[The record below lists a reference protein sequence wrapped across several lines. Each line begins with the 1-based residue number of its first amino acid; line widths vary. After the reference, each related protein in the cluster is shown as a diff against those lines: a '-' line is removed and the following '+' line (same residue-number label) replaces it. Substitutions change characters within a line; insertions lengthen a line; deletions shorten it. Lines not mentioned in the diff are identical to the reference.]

1 MTTFMSFHP
10 DIELS
15 RGKCAQIAGC
25 SLCLQAMAGPS
36 EIFVFKDALIV
47 LGTAAVVA
55 PVVHR
60 LKISP
65 VLGFLVVG
73 AALGP
78 FGLGRLAEHSRA
90 IAWLTVTGERQIAF
104 IADLGIVFLLFFI
117 GLELSMRRLITMR
130 RLVFGLGGLQST
142 LSTVVISL
150 AAVWLGQP
158 PAAALI
164 IGACLALSSTAI
176 VMELLSGQRRMM
188 STTGRTSFAIL
199 LAQDLAV
206 VPLLFL
212 ISALGGHSEGNVA
225 QGIVIALIEAVVAIG
240 IIALV
245 GRLVLKPLFRL
256 AASTDNPEFFMAA
269 TLLIAVGSGVIA
281 AYAGLSMALGAFI
294 AGLLLAETE
303 YRRAV
308 EAMIDPFRGL
318 LLGVFFFSVGM
329 HIDLSF
335 IWREPLLVIGGFAAM
350 MIAKSVLI
358 APLCRLF
365 GVPWAASVE
374 TALLLAPG
382 GEFAFIGI
390 GLATQF
396 GLIDAGIAAALLAV
410 VSLTMATLP
419 FVSLI
424 ARRAAQRVARDAPAT
439 ALPPDD
445 HAKRVIVVGH
455 GRVGQLV
462 CDMLDR
468 HQIPYIA
475 ADRDAPRVE
484 RWRKLGRPVYFGDAS
499 NPLFLQRCGI
509 DEAVGVIVT
518 IDTAAVDDVVRAV
531 RARRPDVM
539 IVARAHDAQHA
550 RHLYTLAVT
559 DTVPETIEASLQL
572 AESALVGIGV
582 PMGLVIASIHE
593 RREQFRHELQAAA
606 GGTASMTEQIRRA
619 RRDRAAKT

>member
-1 MTTFMSFHP
+1 M
-10 DIELS
+10 L
-15 RGKCAQIAGC
+15 R
-25 SLCLQAMAGPS
+25 AMAGTN
-36 EIFVFKDALIV
+36 ELFVFKDVLIL

-65 VLGFLVVG
+65 VLGFLLVG
-73 AALGP
+73 AVLGP
-78 FGLGRLAEHSRA
+78 HGLGRLAEHSRA
-90 IAWLTVTGERQIAF
+90 IDWFTVTGERQIAF

-130 RLVFGLGGLQST
+130 RLVFGLGGLQI
-142 LSTVVISL
+142 LL
-150 AAVWLGQP
+150 AALAIGLGALWLGQP
-158 PAAALI
+158 GAAALI
-164 IGACLALSSTAI
+164 IGFCLALSSTAI

-188 STTGRTSFAIL
+188 STTGRTSFAVL

-212 ISALGGHSEGNVA
+212 ISALGGHEQGSSLVEGAVLA
-225 QGIVIALIEAVVAIG
+225 AVEAALAIG
-240 IIALV
+240 AIAVV

-256 AASTDNPEFFMAA
+256 AAGTDNPEFFMAA
-269 TLLIAVGSGVIA
+269 TLLISVGSGVVA

-329 HIDLSF
+329 HIDLGF
-335 IWREPLLVIGGFAAM
+335 IWHQPLLVAAAFVG
-350 MIAKSVLI
+350 MIVVKTVLL

-374 TALLLAPG
+374 TSLLLAPG

-390 GLATQF
+390 GLAAQV
-396 GLIDAGIAAALLAV
+396 GLVAADVAAGVLAV

-419 FVSLI
+419 FIALF
-424 ARRAAQRVARDAPAT
+424 ARRAGHAFAKEVSSDPVFT
-439 ALPPDD
+439 VLPPSD

-462 CDMLDR
+462 CDLLEKHD
-468 HQIPYIA
+468 IAYIA
-475 ADRDAPRVE
+475 ADRDTALVG
-484 RWRKLGRPVYFGDAS
+484 RWRQLGRPLYYGDAS
-499 NPLFLQRCGI
+499 NPLFLKRCGV
-509 DEAVGVIVT
+509 DEALGVIVT
-518 IDTAAVDDVVRAV
+518 LDTAAVDDVVRAV

-550 RHLYTLAVT
+550 RHLYTLGVT

-572 AESALVGIGV
+572 AESALVGLGV

-593 RREQFRHELQAAA
+593 RRETVRRELQAAA
-606 GGTASMTEQIRRA
+606 GSAAVLTEQIRQA
-619 RRDRAAKT
+619 RRDRAARP

>member
-1 MTTFMSFHP
+1 
-10 DIELS
+10 
-15 RGKCAQIAGC
+15 
-25 SLCLQAMAGPS
+25 MAGPS
-36 EIFVFKDALIV
+36 DIYAFKDALIV

-78 FGLGRLAEHSRA
+78 HGLGRLADYSRA
-90 IAWLTVTGERQIAF
+90 IDWLTVTGERQIAF

-117 GLELSMRRLITMR
+117 GLELSMRRMITMR
-130 RLVFGLGGLQST
+130 RLVFGLGGLQVV
-142 LSTVVISL
+142 LSALAISL
-150 AAVWLGQP
+150 AAFWLGQP
-158 PAAALI
+158 AAAALI
-164 IGACLALSSTAI
+164 IGTCLALSSTAI

-212 ISALGGHSEGNVA
+212 ISALGGHSEGSVV
-225 QGIVIALIEAVVAIG
+225 QGVIVAVVEALLAVAV
-240 IIALV
+240 IALV
-245 GRLVLKPLFRL
+245 GRVVLKPLFRL

-281 AYAGLSMALGAFI
+281 AFAGLSMALGAFI

-335 IWREPLLVIGGFAAM
+335 IWREPVLVIGGFVAM
-350 MIAKSVLI
+350 MVLKTTLLV
-358 APLCRLF
+358 PLCRLF
-365 GVPWAASVE
+365 GVSWAASVE
-374 TALLLAPG
+374 TGLLLAPG

-390 GLATQF
+390 GLAAQF
-396 GLIDAGIAAALLAV
+396 GLVESGVAAGVLAV
-410 VSLTMATLP
+410 VSLTMGTLP
-419 FVSLI
+419 FVSLF
-424 ARRAAQRVARDAPAT
+424 ARRAAQRVARQATGDAPAT
-439 ALPPDD
+439 QLPPSD

-462 CDMLDR
+462 CDLLDK
-468 HQIPYIA
+468 HEISYIA
-475 ADRDAPRVE
+475 ADRDAARVE

-499 NPLFLQRCGI
+499 NALFLQRCGI
-509 DEAVGVIVT
+509 DEATGVIVT

-531 RARRPDVM
+531 RARRSDVM

-572 AESALVGIGV
+572 AESALVGLGV

-593 RREQFRHELQAAA
+593 RRELVRNELQAAA

-619 RRDRAAKT
+619 RRDKVGKP

>member
-1 MTTFMSFHP
+1 M
-10 DIELS
+10 L
-15 RGKCAQIAGC
+15 
-25 SLCLQAMAGPS
+25 LAMAGTS
-36 EIFVFKDALIV
+36 ELFVFKDVLIL

-65 VLGFLVVG
+65 VLGFLLVG
-73 AALGP
+73 AVLGP
-78 FGLGRLAEHSRA
+78 HGLGRLAEHSRA
-90 IAWLTVTGERQIAF
+90 VDWFTVTGERQIAF

-117 GLELSMRRLITMR
+117 GLELSMRRLLTMR
-130 RLVFGLGGLQST
+130 RLVFGLGGLQ
-142 LSTVVISL
+142 IFL
-150 AAVWLGQP
+150 AALAIGLGALWLGQP
-158 PAAALI
+158 GAAALI
-164 IGACLALSSTAI
+164 IGFCLALSSTAI

-188 STTGRTSFAIL
+188 STTGRTSFAVL

-212 ISALGGHSEGNVA
+212 IGALGGHEQGSSLVEGA
-225 QGIVIALIEAVVAIG
+225 ALAVVEAALAIG
-240 IIALV
+240 AIAVV

-256 AASTDNPEFFMAA
+256 AAGTDNPEFFMAA
-269 TLLIAVGSGVIA
+269 TLLISVGSGVVT

-329 HIDLSF
+329 HIDLGF
-335 IWREPLLVIGGFAAM
+335 IWHQPLLVAAAFVG
-350 MIAKSVLI
+350 MIVAKTVLL

-374 TALLLAPG
+374 TSLLLAPG

-390 GLATQF
+390 GLAAQV
-396 GLIDAGIAAALLAV
+396 GLVAADVAAGVLAV

-419 FVSLI
+419 FIALF
-424 ARRAAQRVARDAPAT
+424 ARRAGHIFAKDASSDPAFT
-439 ALPPDD
+439 VLPPAD

-462 CDMLDR
+462 CDLLEK
-468 HQIPYIA
+468 HAIAYIA
-475 ADRDAPRVE
+475 CDRDTVLVE
-484 RWRKLGRPVYFGDAS
+484 RWRRLGRPLYYGDAS
-499 NPLFLQRCGI
+499 NPLFLRRCGV
-509 DEAVGVIVT
+509 DEALGVIVT
-518 IDTAAVDDVVRAV
+518 LDTAAVDDVVKTA

-550 RHLYTLAVT
+550 RHLYTLGVT

-572 AESALVGIGV
+572 AESALVGLGV

-593 RREQFRHELQAAA
+593 RRETVRRELQAAA
-606 GGTASMTEQIRRA
+606 GSAAVLTERIRQA
-619 RRDRAAKT
+619 RRDRAARP

>member
-1 MTTFMSFHP
+1 
-10 DIELS
+10 
-15 RGKCAQIAGC
+15 
-25 SLCLQAMAGPS
+25 MAGPS
-36 EIFVFKDALIV
+36 DIYVFKDALIV

-65 VLGFLVVG
+65 VLGFMVVG

-78 FGLGRLAEHSRA
+78 FGLGRLADYSRA
-90 IAWLTVTGERQIAF
+90 IDWLTVTGEKQIAF

-130 RLVFGLGGLQST
+130 RLVFGLGGLQVV
-142 LSTVVISL
+142 LSALAISL
-150 AAVWLGQP
+150 AAFWFGQP
-158 PAAALI
+158 AAAALI
-164 IGACLALSSTAI
+164 IGTCLALSSTAI

-212 ISALGGHSEGNVA
+212 LSALGGHSDGSVLQGVA
-225 QGIVIALIEAVVAIG
+225 VAMVEAVLAIAV
-240 IIALV
+240 IALV
-245 GRLVLKPLFRL
+245 GRVLLKPLFRL

-281 AYAGLSMALGAFI
+281 AFAGLSMALGAFI

-335 IWREPLLVIGGFAAM
+335 IWREPVLVIGGFIAM
-350 MIAKSVLI
+350 MVAKTALLV
-358 APLCRLF
+358 PLCRLF

-374 TALLLAPG
+374 TGLLLAPG

-390 GLATQF
+390 GLAVQF
-396 GLIDAGIAAALLAV
+396 GLVDPGIAAGVLAV
-410 VSLTMATLP
+410 VSLTMGTLP
-419 FVSLI
+419 FVSLL
-424 ARRAAQRVARDAPAT
+424 AQRAAQRVAREATGDAPAT
-439 ALPPDD
+439 QLPPAD

-462 CDMLDR
+462 CDLLDK
-468 HQIPYIA
+468 HEISYIA
-475 ADRDAPRVE
+475 ADHDAARVD

-499 NPLFLQRCGI
+499 NSLFLQRCGV
-509 DEAVGVIVT
+509 DEATGVIVT
-518 IDTAAVDDVVRAV
+518 IDTAVVDDVVRAV

-550 RHLYTLAVT
+550 LHLYTLAVT

-572 AESALVGIGV
+572 AESALVGLGV

-593 RREQFRHELQAAA
+593 RREQVRNELQAAA
-606 GGTASMTEQIRRA
+606 GGTGSMTAQIRRA
-619 RRDRAAKT
+619 RREKAAKP

>member
-1 MTTFMSFHP
+1 
-10 DIELS
+10 
-15 RGKCAQIAGC
+15 
-25 SLCLQAMAGPS
+25 MAGPA

-47 LGTAAVVA
+47 LGTAAIVA

-65 VLGFLVVG
+65 VLGFLIVG
-73 AALGP
+73 ALLGPHALGQ
-78 FGLGRLAEHSRA
+78 LAHHSRA
-90 IAWLTVTGERQIAF
+90 IDWITVTGERQIAF

-117 GLELSMRRLITMR
+117 GLELSMRRLLTMR
-130 RLVFGLGGLQST
+130 RLVFGLGGSQVF
-142 LSTVVISL
+142 LSALVISL
-150 AAVWLGQP
+150 ASLWLGQP

-212 ISALGGHSEGNVA
+212 IGALGTHSEGSVLQGAVVA
-225 QGIVIALIEAVVAIG
+225 LVEAVVAVG
-240 IIALV
+240 VIAIV

-256 AASTDNPEFFMAA
+256 AAGTDNPEFFMAA

-329 HIDLSF
+329 HIDLGF
-335 IWREPLLVIGGFAAM
+335 IWREPLLVAGGFLAM
-350 MIAKSVLI
+350 MVAKTILL

-365 GVPWAASVE
+365 GVPWSTSIE
-374 TALLLAPG
+374 SSLLLAPG

-390 GLATQF
+390 GLATQV
-396 GLIDAGIAAALLAV
+396 GLVDGGVAAGVLAV

-419 FVSLI
+419 FVSLA
-424 ARRAAQRVARDAPAT
+424 ARRVHGRLDKEAPSRPSST
-439 ALPPDD
+439 VLPPDD
-445 HAKRVIVVGH
+445 RTKRVIVVGH

-462 CDMLDR
+462 CDLLDK
-468 HQIPYIA
+468 HEIA
-475 ADRDAPRVE
+475 YLATDKDVALVE
-484 RWRKLGRPVYFGDAS
+484 RWRGLGRPIYYGDAS
-499 NPLFLQRCGI
+499 NPIYLRRCGI
-509 DEAVGVIVT
+509 DEATGVIVT
-518 IDTAAVDDVVRAV
+518 IDTAVVDDVVRAV

-550 RHLYTLAVT
+550 RHLYTLRVT

-572 AESALVGIGV
+572 AESALVGLGV

-593 RREQFRHELQAAA
+593 RRETVRQELQAAA
-606 GGTASMTEQIRRA
+606 GTASLLTEQIRLARRTV
-619 RRDRAAKT
+619 RRDRPPKS

>member
-1 MTTFMSFHP
+1 
-10 DIELS
+10 
-15 RGKCAQIAGC
+15 
-25 SLCLQAMAGPS
+25 MAGPS
-36 EIFVFKDALIV
+36 DIYVFKDALIV

-78 FGLGRLAEHSRA
+78 FGLGRLADYSRA
-90 IAWLTVTGERQIAF
+90 IDWLTVTGERQIAF

-117 GLELSMRRLITMR
+117 GLELSMRRMITMR
-130 RLVFGLGGLQST
+130 RLVFGLGGLQVV
-142 LSTVVISL
+142 LSAFVISL
-150 AAVWLGQP
+150 AIYWLGQP
-158 PAAALI
+158 AAAALI
-164 IGACLALSSTAI
+164 IGTCLALSSTAI
-176 VMELLSGQRRMM
+176 VMELLSGQRRIM

-212 ISALGGHSEGNVA
+212 ISALGGHSEGSVIQGVIVA
-225 QGIVIALIEAVVAIG
+225 VVEAVLAVAVIAV
-240 IIALV
+240 V

-281 AYAGLSMALGAFI
+281 AFAGLSMALGAFI

-335 IWREPLLVIGGFAAM
+335 IWREPVLVIGGFLAM
-350 MIAKSVLI
+350 MIAKTLLLV
-358 APLCRLF
+358 PLCRFF
-365 GVPWAASVE
+365 GVPWAATVE
-374 TALLLAPG
+374 TSLLLAPG

-396 GLIDAGIAAALLAV
+396 GLVQPGIAAGVLAV
-410 VSLTMATLP
+410 VSLTMGTLP
-419 FVSLI
+419 FVSLF
-424 ARRAAQRVARDAPAT
+424 ARRAAQRVAKQVTGDAPAT
-439 ALPPDD
+439 PLPPAD

-462 CDMLDR
+462 CDLLDK
-468 HQIPYIA
+468 HEISYIA
-475 ADRDAPRVE
+475 ADHDAVRVE

-499 NPLFLQRCGI
+499 NSLFLQRCGI
-509 DEAVGVIVT
+509 DEATGVIVT

-572 AESALVGIGV
+572 AESALVGLGV

-593 RREQFRHELQAAA
+593 RREQVRNELQAAA
-606 GGTASMTEQIRRA
+606 GGMGSMTARIRDA
-619 RRDRAAKT
+619 RREKGAKP

>member
-1 MTTFMSFHP
+1 
-10 DIELS
+10 
-15 RGKCAQIAGC
+15 
-25 SLCLQAMAGPS
+25 MAGIS

-60 LKISP
+60 LKVSP
-65 VLGFLVVG
+65 ILGFLVVG

-78 FGLGRLAEHSRA
+78 HGLGRLADYSRA
-90 IAWLTVTGERQIAF
+90 IDWLTVTGEKQISF

-117 GLELSMRRLITMR
+117 GLELSMRRMITMR
-130 RLVFGLGGLQST
+130 RLVFGLGGLQCLLT
-142 LSTVVISL
+142 TVALS
-150 AAVWLGQP
+150 LGGLWFGLP

-199 LAQDLAV
+199 IAQDLAV

-212 ISALGGHSEGNVA
+212 ISALGGHSEGSVA
-225 QGIVIALIEAVVAIG
+225 QGVIIALVEAVLAIG
-240 IIALV
+240 VIALV

-281 AYAGLSMALGAFI
+281 AYAGLSMALGAFV

-329 HIDLSF
+329 HIDLGF
-335 IWREPLLVIGGFAAM
+335 IWREPLLVIGGFVGV
-350 MIAKSVLI
+350 ILAKSIILV
-358 APLCRLF
+358 PLSRLF
-365 GVPWAASVE
+365 GVPLAASVE
-374 TALLLAPG
+374 TGLLLAPG

-390 GLATQF
+390 GLATQL
-396 GLIDAGIAAALLAV
+396 GLVDARIAAGVLAV
-410 VSLTMATLP
+410 VSLTMGTLP
-419 FVSLI
+419 FISMF
-424 ARRAAQRVARDAPAT
+424 ARRLARHVEKDATGRAPAT
-439 ALPPDD
+439 VLPPDD
-445 HAKRVIVVGH
+445 RAKRVLVVGH

-462 CDMLDR
+462 CDLLDK
-468 HQIPYIA
+468 HEIPYIA

-484 RWRKLGRPVYFGDAS
+484 RWRALGRAVYFGDAS

-518 IDTAAVDDVVRAV
+518 IDTAAVDDVVRSV

-539 IVARAHDAQHA
+539 IIARAHDAQHA
-550 RHLYTLAVT
+550 RHLYTLDVT

-572 AESALVGIGV
+572 AESALVGLGV

-593 RREQFRHELQAAA
+593 RRESVRRELQAAA
-606 GGTASMTEQIRRA
+606 GSTSLLTEQIRQARQTA
-619 RRDRAAKT
+619 RRDRSSKQ

>member
-1 MTTFMSFHP
+1 
-10 DIELS
+10 
-15 RGKCAQIAGC
+15 
-25 SLCLQAMAGPS
+25 MAGPS
-36 EIFVFKDALIV
+36 ELFVFKDALIV

-60 LKISP
+60 LKVSP

-73 AALGP
+73 ALLGP
-78 FGLGRLAEHSRA
+78 HGLGRLAEFSRTVD
-90 IAWLTVTGERQIAF
+90 WVTVTGEKQIAF

-117 GLELSMRRLITMR
+117 GLELSMRRLLTMR
-130 RLVFGLGGLQST
+130 RLVFGLGGAQT
-142 LSTVVISL
+142 LVTTIVISL
-150 AAVWLGQP
+150 VGRWFGLSGAAS
-158 PAAALI
+158 LI

-212 ISALGGHSEGNVA
+212 VSALGSAADGATLLQGVA
-225 QGIVIALIEAVVAIG
+225 VALAEAVIAVIVIIV
-240 IIALV
+240 V

-256 AASTDNPEFFMAA
+256 AAGTDNPEFFMAA
-269 TLLIAVGSGVIA
+269 TLLISVGSGVIA

-329 HIDLSF
+329 HVDLAF
-335 IWREPLLVIGGFAAM
+335 IVREPLIVLGGFLAM
-350 MIAKSVLI
+350 IVIKAVLL

-374 TALLLAPG
+374 TGLLLAPG

-390 GLATQF
+390 GLATQL
-396 GLIDAGIAAALLAV
+396 GLVAANVSAGVLAM

-419 FVSLI
+419 FVGLF
-424 ARRAAQRVARDAPAT
+424 ARRAGHIFAHEVAADPLFT
-439 ALPPDD
+439 VLPPDD

-462 CDMLDR
+462 SGLLEE
-468 HQIPYIA
+468 HNIPYIA
-475 ADRDAPRVE
+475 CDRDTNLVA
-484 RWRKLGRPVYFGDAS
+484 RWRQLGRPIYYGDAS

-509 DEAVGVIVT
+509 DEATGVIVT
-518 IDTAAVDDVVRAV
+518 LDTAAVDDVVRAV

-550 RHLYTLAVT
+550 RHLYSLQVT

-572 AESALVGIGV
+572 AESALVGLGV

-593 RREQFRHELQAAA
+593 RRETVRRELQAAA
-606 GGTASMTEQIRRA
+606 GSAASMTEQIRQARHEQA
-619 RRDRAAKT
+619 RRERSAKS

>member
-1 MTTFMSFHP
+1 M
-10 DIELS
+10 L
-15 RGKCAQIAGC
+15 R
-25 SLCLQAMAGPS
+25 AMAGTN

-65 VLGFLVVG
+65 ILGFLVVG

-78 FGLGRLAEHSRA
+78 HGLGRLAEHSRA
-90 IAWLTVTGERQIAF
+90 IDWLTVTGERQIGF

-117 GLELSMRRLITMR
+117 GLELSMRRLLTMR
-130 RLVFGLGGLQST
+130 RLVFGLGSLQVVVAALPIGLGA
-142 LSTVVISL
+142 L
-150 AAVWLGQP
+150 WLGQP

-164 IGACLALSSTAI
+164 IGTCLALSSTAI

-188 STTGRTSFAIL
+188 STTSRTSFAIL

-212 ISALGGHSEGNVA
+212 ISALGGLAEGSSMA
-225 QGIVIALIEAVVAIG
+225 QGVAVALVEAVLAVGVIAI
-240 IIALV
+240 V
-245 GRLVLKPLFRL
+245 GRVVLKPLFRL
-256 AASTDNPEFFMAA
+256 AAGTDNPEFFMAA
-269 TLLIAVGSGVIA
+269 ILLISVGSGVIA

-329 HIDLSF
+329 HIDLGF
-335 IWREPLLVIGGFAAM
+335 IWREPILVAAAFVAMLVAKTLL
-350 MIAKSVLI
+350 L

-365 GVPWAASVE
+365 GVPWAATVE
-374 TALLLAPG
+374 TSLLLAPG

-390 GLATQF
+390 GLAVQV
-396 GLIDAGIAAALLAV
+396 GLVAGDVAAGVLAV
-410 VSLTMATLP
+410 VSLTMGMLP
-419 FVSLI
+419 FVALL
-424 ARRAAQRVARDAPAT
+424 ARRAGHHFEKAVPSSPVFT
-439 ALPPDD
+439 VLPPDD
-445 HAKRVIVVGH
+445 HARRVLVVGH

-462 CDMLDR
+462 CGLLEKHD
-468 HQIPYIA
+468 IAYIA
-475 ADRDAPRVE
+475 ADRDTNLVE
-484 RWRKLGRPVYFGDAS
+484 RWRTLGRPLYYGDAS
-499 NPLFLQRCGI
+499 NPLFLKRCGI
-509 DEAVGVIVT
+509 DEALGVIVT
-518 IDTAAVDDVVRAV
+518 LDTAAVDDVVKAV

-550 RHLYTLAVT
+550 RHLYTLRVT

-572 AESALVGIGV
+572 AESALVGLGV

-593 RREQFRHELQAAA
+593 RREAVRHELQAAA
-606 GGTASMTEQIRRA
+606 GSTSSITERIRQA
-619 RRDRAAKT
+619 RHDRPSRS

>member
-1 MTTFMSFHP
+1 
-10 DIELS
+10 
-15 RGKCAQIAGC
+15 
-25 SLCLQAMAGPS
+25 MAGPS
-36 EIFVFKDALIV
+36 DIYVFKDALIV

-78 FGLGRLAEHSRA
+78 HGLGQLADYSRA
-90 IAWLTVTGERQIAF
+90 IDWLTVTGERQIAF

-117 GLELSMRRLITMR
+117 GLELSMRRMITMR
-130 RLVFGLGGLQST
+130 RLVFGLGGLQVV
-142 LSTVVISL
+142 LSALAISL
-150 AAVWLGQP
+150 AAFWLGQP
-158 PAAALI
+158 AAAALI
-164 IGACLALSSTAI
+164 IGTCLALSSTAI

-206 VPLLFL
+206 IPLLFL
-212 ISALGGHSEGNVA
+212 ISALGGHSEGSVV
-225 QGIVIALIEAVVAIG
+225 QGVIVAVVEAIVAVAV
-240 IIALV
+240 IALV
-245 GRLVLKPLFRL
+245 GRVVLKPLFRL

-281 AYAGLSMALGAFI
+281 AFAGLSMALGAFI

-335 IWREPLLVIGGFAAM
+335 IWREPVLVIGGF
-350 MIAKSVLI
+350 IAIMVAKTALLV
-358 APLCRLF
+358 PLCRLF

-374 TALLLAPG
+374 TSLLLAPG

-390 GLATQF
+390 GLAVQF
-396 GLIDAGIAAALLAV
+396 GLVDSGIAAGVLAV
-410 VSLTMATLP
+410 VSLTMGALP
-419 FVSLI
+419 FVSLL
-424 ARRAAQRVARDAPAT
+424 ASRAAQRVARQVTGDAPAT
-439 ALPPDD
+439 QLPPSD

-462 CDMLDR
+462 CDMLDK
-468 HQIPYIA
+468 HEISYIV
-475 ADRDAPRVE
+475 ADRDAARVE
-484 RWRKLGRPVYFGDAS
+484 RWRKLGRAIYFGDAS
-499 NPLFLQRCGI
+499 NALFLQRCGI
-509 DEAVGVIVT
+509 DEATAVIVT

-531 RARRPDVM
+531 RARRSDVM

-572 AESALVGIGV
+572 AESALVGLGV

-593 RREQFRHELQAAA
+593 RRELVRSELQAAA
-606 GGTASMTEQIRRA
+606 GATASMTDQIRRA
-619 RRDRAAKT
+619 RRDKVAKP

>member
-1 MTTFMSFHP
+1 
-10 DIELS
+10 
-15 RGKCAQIAGC
+15 
-25 SLCLQAMAGPS
+25 MAGPA
-36 EIFVFKDALIV
+36 EIFAFKDALIV

-55 PVVHR
+55 PIVHR

-73 AALGP
+73 ALLGP
-78 FGLGRLAEHSRA
+78 HGLGQLADHSR
-90 IAWLTVTGERQIAF
+90 IIDWLTVTGERQIAF

-117 GLELSMRRLITMR
+117 GMELSMRRLLTMR
-130 RLVFGLGGLQST
+130 RLVFGLGGSQVF
-142 LSTVVISL
+142 LSALALSL
-150 AAVWLGQP
+150 VALGLGQP

-212 ISALGGHSEGNVA
+212 ISALGGHSDGSVLEGVVVA
-225 QGIVIALIEAVVAIG
+225 LVEAVVAVG
-240 IIALV
+240 VIAVV

-329 HIDLSF
+329 HIDLGF
-335 IWREPLLVIGGFAAM
+335 IWREPLLVAGGFLAM
-350 MIAKSVLI
+350 MMAKTILL

-365 GVPWAASVE
+365 GVPWSTSIE
-374 TALLLAPG
+374 TSLLLAPG

-396 GLIDAGIAAALLAV
+396 GLVDGGIAAGVLAV

-419 FVSLI
+419 FVSLA
-424 ARRAAQRVARDAPAT
+424 ARRVHRRLDVKAPSRPSST
-439 ALPPDD
+439 VLPPDD
-445 HAKRVIVVGH
+445 HTKRVIVVGH

-462 CDMLDR
+462 CDLLDK
-468 HQIPYIA
+468 HEIA
-475 ADRDAPRVE
+475 YLATDKDAALVE
-484 RWRKLGRPVYFGDAS
+484 RWRNLGRPIYYGDAS
-499 NPLFLQRCGI
+499 NPIYLKRCGI
-509 DEAVGVIVT
+509 DEATGVIVT
-518 IDTAAVDDVVRAV
+518 IDTAVVDDVVRAV

-550 RHLYTLAVT
+550 RHLYTLRVT

-572 AESALVGIGV
+572 AESALVGLGV

-593 RREQFRHELQAAA
+593 RRETVRQELQAAA
-606 GGTASMTEQIRRA
+606 GTASLLTEQIRLARRTA
-619 RRDRAAKT
+619 RRDRNPKS

>member
-1 MTTFMSFHP
+1 
-10 DIELS
+10 
-15 RGKCAQIAGC
+15 
-25 SLCLQAMAGPS
+25 MAGPS
-36 EIFVFKDALIV
+36 DIFVFKDALIV

-60 LKISP
+60 LKVSP

-78 FGLGRLAEHSRA
+78 HGLGRLADFSQA
-90 IAWLTVTGERQIAF
+90 IDWVTVTGERQIAF

-130 RLVFGLGGLQST
+130 RLVFGLGGAQILLTT
-142 LSTVVISL
+142 LAISF
-150 AAVWLGQP
+150 VGHRLGL
-158 PAAALI
+158 PADVSLI

-176 VMELLSGQRRMM
+176 VMEVLSGQRRMM
-188 STTGRTSFAIL
+188 ATTGRTSFAIL

-212 ISALGGHSEGNVA
+212 IGALGSASDGATLLQGVA
-225 QGIVIALIEAVVAIG
+225 IALAEAVIAIIVIAV
-240 IIALV
+240 V
-245 GRLVLKPLFRL
+245 GRLVLKPLLRL
-256 AASTDNPEFFMAA
+256 AAGTDNPEFFMAA

-281 AYAGLSMALGAFI
+281 AYAGLSMALGAFV

-303 YRRAV
+303 YRRAI

-329 HIDLSF
+329 HVDLGF
-335 IWREPLLVIGGFAAM
+335 IVREPLIVLGGFLAM
-350 MIAKSVLI
+350 IVLKAGLL

-374 TALLLAPG
+374 SSLLLAPG
-382 GEFAFIGI
+382 GEFAFIGV
-390 GLATQF
+390 GLAAQL
-396 GLIDAGIAAALLAV
+396 GLIAANVSAGVLAI
-410 VSLTMATLP
+410 VSLSMATLP
-419 FVSLI
+419 LI
-424 ARRAAQRVARDAPAT
+424 ALVARRAGQVFARQVATEPQFT
-439 ALPPDD
+439 VLPPDD
-445 HAKRVIVVGH
+445 HSRRVLVVGH

-462 CDMLDR
+462 CGLLEE
-468 HQIPYIA
+468 HKLPYIA
-475 ADRDAPRVE
+475 CDRDTALVE
-484 RWRKLGRPVYFGDAS
+484 RWRKLGRPIYYGDAS
-499 NPLFLQRCGI
+499 NALFLKRFGI
-509 DEAVGVIVT
+509 DEATGVIVT
-518 IDTAAVDDVVRAV
+518 LDTAAVDDVVRAV

-550 RHLYTLAVT
+550 QHLYSLKVT

-572 AESALVGIGV
+572 AESALVGLGV

-593 RREQFRHELQAAA
+593 RRETVRRELQAAS
-606 GGTASMTEQIRRA
+606 GSTSSITEQIRQA
-619 RRDRAAKT
+619 RRDRPHKS

>member
-1 MTTFMSFHP
+1 
-10 DIELS
+10 
-15 RGKCAQIAGC
+15 
-25 SLCLQAMAGPS
+25 MAGPA

-47 LGTAAVVA
+47 LGTAAIVA

-60 LKISP
+60 LKVSP
-65 VLGFLVVG
+65 ILGFLVVG
-73 AALGP
+73 ALLGP
-78 FGLGRLAEHSRA
+78 HGLGQLADYSRA
-90 IAWLTVTGERQIAF
+90 IDWLTVTGEKQIAF

-117 GLELSMRRLITMR
+117 GLELSMRRMITMR
-130 RLVFGLGGLQST
+130 RLVFGLGGLQVSLTAIT
-142 LSTVVISL
+142 LSL
-150 AAVWLGQP
+150 GALWLGQP

-199 LAQDLAV
+199 IAQDLAV

-212 ISALGGHSEGNVA
+212 ISALGGNSDGSVV
-225 QGIVIALIEAVVAIG
+225 QGVVIALVEAAIAVGVIAVV
-240 IIALV
+240 
-245 GRLVLKPLFRL
+245 GRVVLKPLFRL

-281 AYAGLSMALGAFI
+281 SAAGISMALGAFI

-329 HIDLSF
+329 HIDLGF
-335 IWREPLLVIGGFAAM
+335 IWREPLLVAGGFLAM
-350 MIAKSVLI
+350 IVAKTLLL

-365 GVPWAASVE
+365 GVPWSTSME
-374 TALLLAPG
+374 TSLLLAPG

-396 GLIDAGIAAALLAV
+396 KLIDSGVAAGVLAM

-419 FVSLI
+419 FIALA
-424 ARRAAQRVARDAPAT
+424 ARRIHKRLDADAPT
-439 ALPPDD
+439 RPSSTVLPPDD
-445 HAKRVIVVGH
+445 RTKRVIVVGH

-462 CDMLDR
+462 CDLLDK
-468 HQIPYIA
+468 HEIPYLA
-475 ADRDAPRVE
+475 TDKDVTLVE
-484 RWRKLGRPVYFGDAS
+484 RWRNLGRPIYYGDAS
-499 NPLFLQRCGI
+499 NPIYLQRCGI
-509 DEAVGVIVT
+509 DEAAGVIVT
-518 IDTAAVDDVVRAV
+518 IDTAVVDDVVRAV

-550 RHLYTLAVT
+550 RHLYTLGVT

-572 AESALVGIGV
+572 AETALVGLGV

-593 RREQFRHELQAAA
+593 RRETVRRELQSAA
-606 GGTASMTEQIRRA
+606 GTTSLLTEQIRQARQTA
-619 RRDRAAKT
+619 RRDRKAKP

>member
-1 MTTFMSFHP
+1 
-10 DIELS
+10 
-15 RGKCAQIAGC
+15 
-25 SLCLQAMAGPS
+25 MAGT
-36 EIFVFKDALIV
+36 EELFAFKDVLIV
-47 LGTAAVVA
+47 LATAAVVA

-78 FGLGRLAEHSRA
+78 HGLGQLAPHSRA
-90 IAWLTVTGERQIAF
+90 IDWLTVTGERQIQF
-104 IADLGIVFLLFFI
+104 IADLGVVFLLFFI
-117 GLELSMRRLITMR
+117 GLELSMRRLLTMR
-130 RLVFGLGGLQST
+130 RLVFGLGGLQV
-142 LSTVVISL
+142 LVAGL
-150 AAVWLGQP
+150 AIGLVALWRGQP

-164 IGACLALSSTAI
+164 IGFCLALSSTAI

-212 ISALGGHSEGNVA
+212 VNALGGNEGGPSVV
-225 QGIVIALIEAVVAIG
+225 QGIVVALVEAVVAVG
-240 IIALV
+240 VIAVV

-256 AASTDNPEFFMAA
+256 AAGTDNPEFFMAA
-269 TLLIAVGSGVIA
+269 TLLISVGSGVIA
-281 AYAGLSMALGAFI
+281 AFAGLSMALGAFI
-294 AGLLLAETE
+294 AGLLLAETQ

-308 EAMIDPFRGL
+308 EAMIEPFRGL

-329 HIDLSF
+329 HVDLGF
-335 IWREPLLVIGGFAAM
+335 IWREPLLVAGALVV
-350 MIAKSVLI
+350 MILAKTVLL

-374 TALLLAPG
+374 TSLLLAPG

-390 GLATQF
+390 GLAAQV
-396 GLIDAGIAAALLAV
+396 GLVAADVAAGVLAV

-419 FVSLI
+419 FVALF
-424 ARRAAQRVARDAPAT
+424 ARRAGHAFAREVSANPLVT
-439 ALPPDD
+439 VLPPDD
-445 HAKRVIVVGH
+445 HAKRVLVVGH

-462 CDMLDR
+462 CDLLEK
-468 HQIPYIA
+468 HEIAFIA
-475 ADRDAPRVE
+475 ADRDTKLVE
-484 RWRKLGRPVYFGDAS
+484 RWRALGRPLYYGDAS
-499 NPLFLQRCGI
+499 NPLFLKRCGI
-509 DEAVGVIVT
+509 DEALGVIVT
-518 IDTAAVDDVVRAV
+518 LDTAAVDDVVKAV

-550 RHLYTLAVT
+550 RHLYTLKVT

-572 AESALVGIGV
+572 AESALVGLGV
-582 PMGLVIASIHE
+582 PMGLVIASVHE
-593 RREQFRHELQAAA
+593 RREIVRRELQAAA
-606 GGTASMTEQIRRA
+606 GSAASLTEQIRQA
-619 RRDRAAKT
+619 RHDRLSRS

>member
-1 MTTFMSFHP
+1 
-10 DIELS
+10 
-15 RGKCAQIAGC
+15 
-25 SLCLQAMAGPS
+25 MAGPS
-36 EIFVFKDALIV
+36 DIYVFKDALIV

-65 VLGFLVVG
+65 VLGFMVVG

-78 FGLGRLAEHSRA
+78 YGLGRLADFSRA
-90 IAWLTVTGERQIAF
+90 IDWMTVTGERQIAF

-117 GLELSMRRLITMR
+117 GLELSMRRMITMR
-130 RLVFGLGGLQST
+130 RLVFGLGGLQVV
-142 LSTVVISL
+142 LSAIVISL
-150 AAVWLGQP
+150 AALWLGQP
-158 PAAALI
+158 AAAALI
-164 IGACLALSSTAI
+164 IGTCLALSSTAI

-212 ISALGGHSEGNVA
+212 ISALGGHSEGSVIQGVVVA
-225 QGIVIALIEAVVAIG
+225 VVEAVLAVAVIAV
-240 IIALV
+240 V

-281 AYAGLSMALGAFI
+281 AFAGLSMALGAFI

-335 IWREPLLVIGGFAAM
+335 IWREPLLVIGGFLAM
-350 MIAKSVLI
+350 MVAKTLLLV
-358 APLCRLF
+358 PLCRFF

-374 TALLLAPG
+374 TSLLLAPG

-390 GLATQF
+390 GLASQF
-396 GLIDAGIAAALLAV
+396 GLVQPGVAAGVLAV
-410 VSLTMATLP
+410 VSLTMGTLP
-419 FVSLI
+419 FVSLF
-424 ARRAAQRVARDAPAT
+424 ARRAAQRVAKQVTGDAPAT
-439 ALPPDD
+439 PLPPAD

-462 CDMLDR
+462 CDLLDR
-468 HQIPYIA
+468 HQISYIA
-475 ADRDAPRVE
+475 ADHDAVRVE
-484 RWRKLGRPVYFGDAS
+484 RWRKLGRPIYFGDAS
-499 NPLFLQRCGI
+499 NSLFLQRCGI
-509 DEAVGVIVT
+509 DEATGVIVT

-572 AESALVGIGV
+572 AESALVGLGV

-593 RREQFRHELQAAA
+593 RREQVRNELQAAA
-606 GGTASMTEQIRRA
+606 GGTGSMSARIRDA
-619 RRDRAAKT
+619 RREKAAKP

>member
-1 MTTFMSFHP
+1 
-10 DIELS
+10 
-15 RGKCAQIAGC
+15 
-25 SLCLQAMAGPS
+25 MAGPS
-36 EIFVFKDALIV
+36 DIYAFKDALIV

-55 PVVHR
+55 PVVQR
-60 LKISP
+60 LRISP

-78 FGLGRLAEHSRA
+78 HGLGRLADYSRA
-90 IAWLTVTGERQIAF
+90 IDWLTVTGERQIAF

-130 RLVFGLGGLQST
+130 RLVFGLGGLQVA
-142 LSTVVISL
+142 LSALAISL
-150 AAVWLGQP
+150 AAFWSGQP
-158 PAAALI
+158 AAAALI
-164 IGACLALSSTAI
+164 IGTCLALSSTAI

-212 ISALGGHSEGNVA
+212 ISALGGHSEGSILQGVIVA
-225 QGIVIALIEAVVAIG
+225 MVEALVAVAV
-240 IIALV
+240 IALV
-245 GRLVLKPLFRL
+245 GRVILKPLFRL

-335 IWREPLLVIGGFAAM
+335 IWREPVIVVGGFVAMMVLKTILLV
-350 MIAKSVLI
+350 
-358 APLCRLF
+358 PLCRLF

-374 TALLLAPG
+374 TSLLLAPG

-390 GLATQF
+390 GLAVQY
-396 GLIDAGIAAALLAV
+396 GLVAPGIAAGVLAV

-419 FVSLI
+419 FVSLF
-424 ARRAAQRVARDAPAT
+424 ARRAARHVAQQVTGDAPAT
-439 ALPPDD
+439 QLPPSD
-445 HAKRVIVVGH
+445 HVKRVIVVGH

-462 CDMLDR
+462 CEQLEK
-468 HQIPYIA
+468 HAISYIA
-475 ADRDAPRVE
+475 ADRDAGRVE

-499 NPLFLQRCGI
+499 NALFLQRCGI
-509 DEAVGVIVT
+509 EEATGVIVT
-518 IDTAAVDDVVRAV
+518 LDTAAVDDVVRAV

-539 IVARAHDAQHA
+539 IVARAHDAEHA

-559 DTVPETIEASLQL
+559 DAVPETIEASLQL
-572 AESALVGIGV
+572 AESALVGLGV
-582 PMGLVIASIHE
+582 PMGQVIASIHE
-593 RREQFRHELQAAA
+593 RRESVRTELQAAA
-606 GGTASMTEQIRRA
+606 SGTAPMTERIRRT
-619 RRDRAAKT
+619 RREKAAKP

>member
-1 MTTFMSFHP
+1 
-10 DIELS
+10 
-15 RGKCAQIAGC
+15 
-25 SLCLQAMAGPS
+25 MAGS
-36 EIFVFKDALIV
+36 ADIYAFKDALIV

-78 FGLGRLAEHSRA
+78 HGLGRLADYSRA
-90 IAWLTVTGERQIAF
+90 IDWLTVTGEKQIAF

-117 GLELSMRRLITMR
+117 GLELSMRRMITMR
-130 RLVFGLGGLQST
+130 RLVFGLGGLQVI
-142 LSTVVISL
+142 LSALAISL
-150 AAVWLGQP
+150 AAFWLGQP
-158 PAAALI
+158 AAAALI
-164 IGACLALSSTAI
+164 IGTCLALSSTAI

-212 ISALGGHSEGNVA
+212 VSALGGHSEGSIVQGVA
-225 QGIVIALIEAVVAIG
+225 VAVVEALLAIAA
-240 IIALV
+240 IALV
-245 GRLVLKPLFRL
+245 GRVILKPMFRL

-281 AYAGLSMALGAFI
+281 AFAGLSMALGAFI

-335 IWREPLLVIGGFAAM
+335 IWREPVLVLGGFAAM
-350 MIAKSVLI
+350 MVVKAALLV
-358 APLCRLF
+358 PLCRLF
-365 GVPWAASVE
+365 GIPWAASVE
-374 TALLLAPG
+374 TGLLLAPG

-390 GLATQF
+390 GLAAQL
-396 GLIDAGIAAALLAV
+396 GLVDPGVAAGVLAV
-410 VSLTMATLP
+410 VSLTMGTLP
-419 FVSLI
+419 FVSLF
-424 ARRAAQRVARDAPAT
+424 ARRAAQRVAQQVTGDAPAT
-439 ALPPDD
+439 QLPPSD
-445 HAKRVIVVGH
+445 HARRVIVVGH

-462 CDMLDR
+462 CDQLEK
-468 HQIPYIA
+468 HNISYIA
-475 ADRDAPRVE
+475 ADRDAARVE

-499 NPLFLQRCGI
+499 NSLFLQRCGI
-509 DEAVGVIVT
+509 DEATGVIVT
-518 IDTAAVDDVVRAV
+518 LDTAAVDDVVRAI
-531 RARRPDVM
+531 RARRSDVM
-539 IVARAHDAQHA
+539 IVARAHDAEHA

-559 DTVPETIEASLQL
+559 DAVPETIEASLQL
-572 AESALVGIGV
+572 AESALVGLGV
-582 PMGLVIASIHE
+582 PMGQVIASIHE
-593 RREQFRHELQAAA
+593 RRELVRSELQAAA

-619 RRDRAAKT
+619 RRDKVGKP

>member
-1 MTTFMSFHP
+1 
-10 DIELS
+10 
-15 RGKCAQIAGC
+15 
-25 SLCLQAMAGPS
+25 MAGTS

-47 LGTAAVVA
+47 LGTAAIVA

-65 VLGFLVVG
+65 IRFFLVVG

-78 FGLGRLAEHSRA
+78 HGLVRLAEQSRA
-90 IAWLTVTGERQIAF
+90 INWVTVTGERQIAF
-104 IADLGIVFLLFFI
+104 IADFGIVFLLFFI
-117 GLELSMRRLITMR
+117 GLELSMRRLLTMR
-130 RLVFGLGGLQST
+130 RLAFGLGGLQGLLST
-142 LSTVVISL
+142 LLISF
-150 AAVWLGQP
+150 AALWWGQP

-212 ISALGGHSEGNVA
+212 IGALAGPTDGSSVAEGVVVA
-225 QGIVIALIEAVVAIG
+225 LVEAAIAVGVIAV
-240 IIALV
+240 V
-245 GRLVLKPLFRL
+245 GRIVLKPLFRL
-256 AASTDNPEFFMAA
+256 AAGTDNPEFFMAA

-281 AYAGLSMALGAFI
+281 AQAGLSMALGAFV

-329 HIDLSF
+329 HVDLGF
-335 IWREPLLVIGGFAAM
+335 IWREPLLVLGGFLVM
-350 MIAKSVLI
+350 MLAKSLLL

-365 GVPWAASVE
+365 GTPWAASIE
-374 TALLLAPG
+374 TSLLLAPG

-390 GLATQF
+390 GLAVQV
-396 GLIDAGIAAALLAV
+396 GLVKGDVAAGVLAM
-410 VSLTMATLP
+410 VSLTMAALP
-419 FVSLI
+419 LI
-424 ARRAAQRVARDAPAT
+424 ALFARRAGQRFTRAVPSDPVFT
-439 ALPPDD
+439 VLPPDD
-445 HAKRVIVVGH
+445 HAQRVIVVGH

-462 CDMLDR
+462 CGLLEE
-468 HQIPYIA
+468 HKIGYIA
-475 ADRDAPRVE
+475 ADRDTALVE
-484 RWRKLGRPVYFGDAS
+484 RWRKLGRPIYYGDAS

-509 DEAVGVIVT
+509 DEATGVIVT
-518 IDTAAVDDVVRAV
+518 INTAAVDDVVRAV
-531 RARRPDVM
+531 RARRADVM

-550 RHLYTLAVT
+550 RHLYTLQVT

-572 AESALVGIGV
+572 AESALVGLGV

-593 RREQFRHELQAAA
+593 RRETVRRELQAAA
-606 GGTASMTEQIRRA
+606 GSSYSITEQIRQA
-619 RRDRAAKT
+619 RRDRSSRSSGKS

>member
-1 MTTFMSFHP
+1 M
-10 DIELS
+10 L
-15 RGKCAQIAGC
+15 R
-25 SLCLQAMAGPS
+25 AMAGTN
-36 EIFVFKDALIV
+36 ELFVFKDVLIL

-65 VLGFLVVG
+65 VLGFLLVG
-73 AALGP
+73 AVLGP
-78 FGLGRLAEHSRA
+78 HGLGRLAEHSRA
-90 IAWLTVTGERQIAF
+90 VDWFTVTGERQIAF

-130 RLVFGLGGLQST
+130 RLVFGLGGLQI
-142 LSTVVISL
+142 LL
-150 AAVWLGQP
+150 AALAIGLGALWLGQP
-158 PAAALI
+158 GAAALI
-164 IGACLALSSTAI
+164 IGFCLALSSTAI

-188 STTGRTSFAIL
+188 STTGRTSFAVL

-212 ISALGGHSEGNVA
+212 IGVLGGHEEGTSVV
-225 QGIVIALIEAVVAIG
+225 QGAVVAVVEAALAIG
-240 IIALV
+240 AIAVV
-245 GRLVLKPLFRL
+245 GRVVLKPLFRL
-256 AASTDNPEFFMAA
+256 AAGTDNPEFFMAA
-269 TLLIAVGSGVIA
+269 TLLISVGSGVVA

-329 HIDLSF
+329 HIDLGF
-335 IWREPLLVIGGFAAM
+335 IWHQPLLVAAAFVG
-350 MIAKSVLI
+350 MIVAKTVLL

-374 TALLLAPG
+374 TSLLLAPG

-390 GLATQF
+390 GLAAQV
-396 GLIDAGIAAALLAV
+396 GLVAGDVAAGVLAV

-419 FVSLI
+419 FVALF
-424 ARRAAQRVARDAPAT
+424 ARRAGHAFAKQASSDPVFT
-439 ALPPDD
+439 VLPPDD
-445 HAKRVIVVGH
+445 HARRVIVVGH

-462 CDMLDR
+462 CDLLEK
-468 HQIPYIA
+468 HAIAYIA
-475 ADRDAPRVE
+475 CDRDTVLVE
-484 RWRKLGRPVYFGDAS
+484 RWRRLGRPVYFGDAS
-499 NPLFLQRCGI
+499 NPLFLRRCGV
-509 DEAVGVIVT
+509 DEALGVIVT
-518 IDTAAVDDVVRAV
+518 LDTAAVDDVVKAV

-550 RHLYTLAVT
+550 RHLYTLGVT

-572 AESALVGIGV
+572 AESALVGLGV

-593 RREQFRHELQAAA
+593 RRETVRRELQAAA
-606 GGTASMTEQIRRA
+606 GSAAVLTEQIRQA
-619 RRDRAAKT
+619 RRDRAARP

>member
-1 MTTFMSFHP
+1 
-10 DIELS
+10 
-15 RGKCAQIAGC
+15 
-25 SLCLQAMAGPS
+25 MAGTT

-65 VLGFLVVG
+65 ILGFLVVG

-78 FGLGRLAEHSRA
+78 HGLGRLAEHSRA
-90 IAWLTVTGERQIAF
+90 IDWFTVTGERQIAF

-117 GLELSMRRLITMR
+117 GLELSMRRLLTMR
-130 RLVFGLGGLQST
+130 RLVFGLGGLQVLLT
-142 LSTVVISL
+142 AL
-150 AAVWLGQP
+150 AIGLGAWRLGQE

-164 IGACLALSSTAI
+164 IGICLALSSTAI

-206 VPLLFL
+206 VPLLLL
-212 ISALGGHSEGNVA
+212 ISALGGHEPGASVIQGVVVA
-225 QGIVIALIEAVVAIG
+225 LVEAVIAVGVIAI
-240 IIALV
+240 V
-245 GRLVLKPLFRL
+245 GRVVLKPLFRL
-256 AASTDNPEFFMAA
+256 ASGTDNPEFFMAA
-269 TLLIAVGSGVIA
+269 TLLISVGSGVIA

-329 HIDLSF
+329 HIDLGF
-335 IWREPLLVIGGFAAM
+335 IWREPLLVAGAFLG
-350 MIAKSVLI
+350 MIVAKTVLL

-365 GVPWAASVE
+365 GVSWAASVE
-374 TALLLAPG
+374 TSLLLAPG

-390 GLATQF
+390 GLAVQV
-396 GLIDAGIAAALLAV
+396 GLVKGDAAGGVLAV
-410 VSLTMATLP
+410 VSLTMAFLP
-419 FVSLI
+419 FIALFARHAGHRFAKEVSSDPLFT
-424 ARRAAQRVARDAPAT
+424 V
-439 ALPPDD
+439 LPPDD
-445 HAKRVIVVGH
+445 HARRVLVVGH

-462 CDMLDR
+462 CDLLEKHD
-468 HQIPYIA
+468 IAYIA
-475 ADRDAPRVE
+475 ADRDTALVE
-484 RWRKLGRPVYFGDAS
+484 RWRTLGRPIYYGDAA
-499 NPLFLQRCGI
+499 NPLFLKRCGI
-509 DEAVGVIVT
+509 DEALGVIVT
-518 IDTAAVDDVVRAV
+518 LDTAAVDDVVRAV

-550 RHLYTLAVT
+550 RHLYTLRVT

-572 AESALVGIGV
+572 AEIGARWIGRADG
-582 PMGLVIASIHE
+582 PGDRLDP
-593 RREQFRHELQAAA
+593 RAAR
-606 GGTASMTEQIRRA
+606 GGTTRTPGGGRQHVVDYGADPPGPA
-619 RRDRAAKT
+619 RQTSEIMRNG

>member
-1 MTTFMSFHP
+1 
-10 DIELS
+10 
-15 RGKCAQIAGC
+15 
-25 SLCLQAMAGPS
+25 MAGPS
-36 EIFVFKDALIV
+36 DIYVFKDALIV

-78 FGLGRLAEHSRA
+78 HGLGRLADYSRA
-90 IAWLTVTGERQIAF
+90 IDWLTVTGERQIAF

-117 GLELSMRRLITMR
+117 GLELSMRRMITMR
-130 RLVFGLGGLQST
+130 RLVFGLGGLQVV
-142 LSTVVISL
+142 LSAIVISL
-150 AAVWLGQP
+150 AALWLGQP
-158 PAAALI
+158 AAAALI
-164 IGACLALSSTAI
+164 IGTCLALSSTAI

-212 ISALGGHSEGNVA
+212 ISALGGQSEGSVV
-225 QGIVIALIEAVVAIG
+225 QGVIVAVVEAILAVAV
-240 IIALV
+240 IALV
-245 GRLVLKPLFRL
+245 GRVVLKPLFRL

-281 AYAGLSMALGAFI
+281 AFAGLSMALGAFI

-335 IWREPLLVIGGFAAM
+335 IWREPVLVIGGFIAM
-350 MIAKSVLI
+350 MVAKTVLLV
-358 APLCRLF
+358 PLCRLF

-374 TALLLAPG
+374 TSLLLAPG

-390 GLATQF
+390 GLAVQV
-396 GLIDAGIAAALLAV
+396 GLVEPGVAAGVLAV
-410 VSLTMATLP
+410 VSLTMGTLP
-419 FVSLI
+419 FVSLF
-424 ARRAAQRVARDAPAT
+424 ARRAAQRVAQQVTGDAPAT
-439 ALPPDD
+439 QLPPADQ
-445 HAKRVIVVGH
+445 AKRVIVVGH

-462 CDMLDR
+462 CDLLDK
-468 HQIPYIA
+468 HEISYIA
-475 ADRDAPRVE
+475 ADRDAVRVE
-484 RWRKLGRPVYFGDAS
+484 RWRKLGRAVYFGDAS
-499 NPLFLQRCGI
+499 NSLFLQRCGV
-509 DEAVGVIVT
+509 DEATGVIVT

-572 AESALVGIGV
+572 AESALVGLGV

-593 RREQFRHELQAAA
+593 RRELVRNELQAAA
-606 GGTASMTEQIRRA
+606 GGTASMTDQIRRA
-619 RRDRAAKT
+619 RRDKAAKP

>member
-1 MTTFMSFHP
+1 
-10 DIELS
+10 
-15 RGKCAQIAGC
+15 
-25 SLCLQAMAGPS
+25 MAGPS
-36 EIFVFKDALIV
+36 DIYVSKDALIV

-78 FGLGRLAEHSRA
+78 HGLGQLADYSRA
-90 IAWLTVTGERQIAF
+90 IDWLTVTGERQIAF

-117 GLELSMRRLITMR
+117 GLELSMRRMITMR
-130 RLVFGLGGLQST
+130 RLVFGLGGLQVV
-142 LSTVVISL
+142 LSALAISL
-150 AAVWLGQP
+150 AAFWLGQP
-158 PAAALI
+158 AAAALI
-164 IGACLALSSTAI
+164 IGTCLALSSTAI

-206 VPLLFL
+206 IPLLFL
-212 ISALGGHSEGNVA
+212 ISALGGHSEGSVV
-225 QGIVIALIEAVVAIG
+225 QGVIVAVVEAIVAVAV
-240 IIALV
+240 IALV
-245 GRLVLKPLFRL
+245 GRVVLKPLFRL

-281 AYAGLSMALGAFI
+281 AFAGLSMALGAFI

-335 IWREPLLVIGGFAAM
+335 IWREPVLVIGGF
-350 MIAKSVLI
+350 IAIMVAKTALLV
-358 APLCRLF
+358 PLCRLF

-374 TALLLAPG
+374 TSLLLAPG

-390 GLATQF
+390 GLAVQF
-396 GLIDAGIAAALLAV
+396 GLVDSGIAAGVLAV
-410 VSLTMATLP
+410 VSLTMGALP
-419 FVSLI
+419 FVSLL
-424 ARRAAQRVARDAPAT
+424 ASRAAQRVARQVTGDAPAT
-439 ALPPDD
+439 QLPPSN

-462 CDMLDR
+462 CDMLDK
-468 HQIPYIA
+468 HEISYIV
-475 ADRDAPRVE
+475 ADRDAARVE
-484 RWRKLGRPVYFGDAS
+484 RWRKLGRAIYFGDAS
-499 NPLFLQRCGI
+499 NALFLQRCGI
-509 DEAVGVIVT
+509 DEATAVIVT

-531 RARRPDVM
+531 RARRSDVM

-572 AESALVGIGV
+572 AESALVGLGV

-593 RREQFRHELQAAA
+593 RRELVRSELQAAA
-606 GGTASMTEQIRRA
+606 GATASMTDQIRRA
-619 RRDRAAKT
+619 RRDKVAKP